1 MQLSVTRQDDDQWI
15 VPTCAPADLVPAKA
29 GGSRLWQ
36 QQGKSSGDFADVIA
50 GSGSVLAHLRRQQTR
65 RQLAEKLR
73 HTGNGCTIEPM
84 LRLAKQRMTATFID
98 RVCFCHAAAEVSQA
112 AVKLT
117 CKAAP
122 YPGPERINGIE
133 AFHACT
139 LFTATGGGQPAN
151 SKRFAPLPVGIT
163 HAANNDLTAAAPIT
177 PQTRPAIVE
186 PVQGKGSESL
196 VETAFLHG
204 LRELCDRHEALLMFD
219 KAPGGVGP
227 TGSLYARKR
236 YGHTPDVPT
245 TAEAPG
251 GGFPLAAMLTPE
263 ALAAHLN
270 VGSHVTNDGV
280 NAVAGAVGGKVSELV
295 NCPEAFSGVSGR
307 HRGFIVALQVMYPR
321 LHMFSE
327 MGGLGLLIGCVQR
340 QNSGGKT
347 KLIGHAAAREGLIS
361 VMAGADVVHFAPSII
376 ISQRKVQKGLVCF
389 KRARRAVA
397 KGASV

>member
-84 LRLAKQRMTATFID
+84 LRLAKQRITATFID

-227 TGSLYARKR
+227 IGSLYARKR

-251 GGFPLAAMLTPE
+251 GGFPLAAMLNPE

-280 NAVAGAVGGKVSELV
+280 NAVAGA
-295 NCPEAFSGVSGR
+295 
-307 HRGFIVALQVMYPR
+307 
-321 LHMFSE
+321 
-327 MGGLGLLIGCVQR
+327 
-340 QNSGGKT
+340 
-347 KLIGHAAAREGLIS
+347 
-361 VMAGADVVHFAPSII
+361 
-376 ISQRKVQKGLVCF
+376 
-389 KRARRAVA
+389 
-397 KGASV
+397 